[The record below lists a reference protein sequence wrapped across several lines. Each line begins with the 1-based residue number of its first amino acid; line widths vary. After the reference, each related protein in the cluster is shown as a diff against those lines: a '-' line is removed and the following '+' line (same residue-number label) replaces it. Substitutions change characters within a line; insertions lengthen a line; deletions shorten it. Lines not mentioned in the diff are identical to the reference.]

1 MNPHRQH
8 YQPQQAVEPS
18 TLVTWAGAALAL
30 LATWCITVFLF
41 SL

>member
-8 YQPQQAVEPS
+8 CQPQQASEPS

-30 LATWCITVFLF
+30 LAVWLITVFLF

>member
-8 YQPQQAVEPS
+8 YQLVKAVEPS

-30 LATWCITVFLF
+30 LATWCTTVLLF

>member
-8 YQPQQAVEPS
+8 YQPSQAAEPS
-18 TLVTWAGAALAL
+18 TLALGLGAALAL
-30 LATWCITVFLF
+30 LAVWCVTVFLF

>member
-8 YQPQQAVEPS
+8 YQPQQAAEPS
-18 TLVTWAGAALAL
+18 TLVIWAGAALAV
-30 LATWCITVFLF
+30 LATWCVTVLLF

>member
-8 YQPQQAVEPS
+8 YQLAKTSEPS

-30 LATWCITVFLF
+30 LALWCVTVLLF

>member
-8 YQPQQAVEPS
+8 YKPQRLSEPS

-30 LATWCITVFLF
+30 LATWCATVFLF

>member
-8 YQPQQAVEPS
+8 YQLAKTSEPS
-18 TLVTWAGAALAL
+18 TLAIWAGAAFAL
-30 LATWCITVFLF
+30 LAVWCTTVLLF

>member
-8 YQPQQAVEPS
+8 YQLAKASEPS
-18 TLVTWAGAALAL
+18 TLTIWAGAALAL
-30 LATWCITVFLF
+30 LAVWCATVLLF

>member
-8 YQPQQAVEPS
+8 YKPQQAAEPS
-18 TLVTWAGAALAL
+18 TLTIWAGAAIAVLAV
-30 LATWCITVFLF
+30 WCVTVFLF

>member
-8 YQPQQAVEPS
+8 YQLAKTSEPS
-18 TLVTWAGAALAL
+18 PLATWASAALAL
-30 LATWCITVFLF
+30 LALWCITVLLF

>member
-8 YQPQQAVEPS
+8 YQLVKASEPS

-30 LATWCITVFLF
+30 LAVWCITVFLF

>member
-8 YQPQQAVEPS
+8 YKLVKASEPS
-18 TLVTWAGAALAL
+18 TLVIWAGAALAV
-30 LATWCITVFLF
+30 LATWCATVLLF

>member
-8 YQPQQAVEPS
+8 YHPQQTSEPS
-18 TLVTWAGAALAL
+18 TLVTWAGAALAV
-30 LATWCITVFLF
+30 LATWCTTVLLF